1 LVTSPSRPPTG
12 RKYVHPLPES
22 HLLVLEDA
30 TRRHAE
36 LTDARPR
43 HIQAGVLL
51 LLAACAFLALLD
63 GLPDRK
69 TTARAP
75 VPAAQAAQR
84 HPGGAGAEFNVL
96 STCARDRVCAEGGS

>member
-1 LVTSPSRPPTG
+1 MNSPSQPTIG
-12 RKYVHPLPES
+12 RNCTHPLPES

-36 LTDARPR
+36 PTDARPR

-51 LLAACAFLALLD
+51 LLAACVLLALLD
-63 GLPDRK
+63 SLPDRK
-69 TTARAP
+69 TTARSP

-84 HPGGAGAEFNVL
+84 HPGGVGVEFNFF

>member
-1 LVTSPSRPPTG
+1 MNSPSQRTIG
-12 RKYVHPLPES
+12 RNYVHPLPES
-22 HLLVLEDA
+22 HLLVLKDA

-36 LTDARPR
+36 PTDASPR

-51 LLAACAFLALLD
+51 LLGACALLALLD
-63 GLPDRK
+63 SLPDRR
-69 TTARAP
+69 TTAGSP

-84 HPGGAGAEFNVL
+84 HPGGAEIEFKVF